1 MRKKVKNFNC
11 CPPSWNYKFSVAN
24 VHSAKLKLED
34 LKILATS
41 KEVTKLLKMGNCKY
55 NGAPNI
61 NNFFF
66 LATNMNTSNTFVGH
80 LSYLH
85 WS

>member
-1 MRKKVKNFNC
+1 MKKKVKNFTC
-11 CPPSWNYKFSVAN
+11 CPRVGITNSPFAN

-34 LKILATS
+34 LKNLATS

-61 NNFFF
+61 NDFFFF
-66 LATNMNTSNTFVGH
+66 LQ
-80 LSYLH
+80 LI
-85 WS
+85 